1 MTTWHPLTLC
11 FSAWMLVV
19 GSLLPAQSL
28 AEPATELYVGHV
40 ARLTAEI
47 PMRWQPDAT
56 GRYDYAGAD
65 GFVASDSVP
74 GSVKTLD
81 AACEYVAQ
89 QLHPDAT
96 ASITYRTWHGEAAC
110 EVRPSAKGEQTA
122 VFVVP
127 HPKPF
132 ERDDALVR
140 YVALYADP
148 AHLDAIVASLD
159 FSPAKVTPEAYLSSV
174 LDLMEANA
182 VRGDQVDWPAV
193 RRRALASVT
202 RVSRTSGTYPEIQ
215 QALGALREAGDY
227 HSFFLSPAALAQYGQ
242 TDRSGFG
249 LFMLGPRVTIV
260 YPGGPADRAG
270 IQVGDIVEKVNG
282 QPFDPRIDTDTVVN
296 PDLAWRAT
304 REGSV
309 RLELR
314 REVAGKPVPITATVE
329 RGVVDLS
336 ILPTGER
343 LPSDVGYI
351 ELLGVLEGWDTS
363 ETYATAGQEVIAR
376 IDQEPTCGWIVDLRR
391 NTGGTYYPMVAG
403 VGAILGEG
411 PFVGWRRA
419 DGQQSFVVYQD
430 GRILDDGEDTGG
442 QLVQGPLYTLRRPA
456 PSVAVLI
463 SPLTGSSGEVTTLAF
478 VGRPG
483 TRTFG
488 QPSLGLTTAN
498 KGFQLFDG
506 AVLVLAEADMIDRTG
521 GRHLDGV
528 QPDDVV
534 PIDWESYG
542 TKDDRVVQAARAW
555 LEQQPACTEG
565 DVAALH

>member
-1 MTTWHPLTLC
+1 MPIPRHLALYVTLISVIITGAVPTRS
-11 FSAWMLVV
+11 F
-19 GSLLPAQSL
+19 
-28 AEPATELYVGHV
+28 AEPATKLYVGHA
-40 ARLTAEI
+40 ARLTAQI
-47 PMRWQPDAT
+47 PNGWSVDPSGND
-56 GRYDYAGAD
+56 DYAGD
-65 GFVASDSVP
+65 EGFVASLALPDQNLDEACATLAVP
-74 GSVKTLD
+74 PYFDQTTVAVRANWMGDLTCRLSGQLAGAD
-81 AACEYVAQ
+81 AAAVVMAHPYPFQHFNERYAYVAV
-89 QLHPDAT
+89 
-96 ASITYRTWHGEAAC
+96 I
-110 EVRPSAKGEQTA
+110 
-122 VFVVP
+122 
-127 HPKPF
+127 
-132 ERDDALVR
+132 
-140 YVALYADP
+140 ADP
-148 AHLDAIVASLD
+148 AHFDAIVASLD
-159 FSPAKVTPEAYLSSV
+159 FSPAMVTPEVYLSSV

-182 VRGDQVDWPAV
+182 VRGDQVNRPAV
-193 RRRALASVT
+193 RSRALASVT
-202 RVSRTSGTYPEIQ
+202 RVSQTSGTYPEIQ
-215 QALGALREAGDY
+215 QALGALRVAGDY

-351 ELLGVLEGWDTS
+351 ELLGVLQGWDTS
-363 ETYATAGQEVIAR
+363 EAYATAEQEVIAR

-411 PFVGWRRA
+411 PFVDWRRA

-456 PSVAVLI
+456 PPVAVLI
-463 SPLTGSSGEVTTLAF
+463 SPLTGSSGELTTLAF

-542 TKDDRVVQAARAW
+542 TKDDRVVQAAKAW